1 MTLVGWRR
9 LTQLALPSCLRL
21 TDITHPGTLLQAFFW
36 LANPTHAD
44 SIMEKKKKKGTFLC
58 RPAWDLGESN
68 RAGCTP
74 CPELTFLPIAERVE
88 SICLQSCWHR
98 APPQPFSMTVGPAT
112 ADFGGELTVF
122 PCLPPA
128 QSSWAPTIP
137 PQHKARKGE
146 KARERERRKQ
156 GEAQANICRMTL
168 PSNTHHSKLEEKGE
182 KERPLKCCR

>member
-9 LTQLALPSCLRL
+9 LTQLALPSCLWL
-21 TDITHPGTLLQAFFW
+21 KDITHPGTLLQAFGLQTLPMQTVSW
-36 LANPTHAD
+36 
-44 SIMEKKKKKGTFLC
+44 KKKKKGAFLC

-88 SICLQSCWHR
+88 SICLQPCWHR

-112 ADFGGELTVF
+112 ADFRGELTVF

-128 QSSWAPTIP
+128 QFSWASTIP

-146 KARERERRKQ
+146 KTREMERRKQ
-156 GEAQANICRMTL
+156 GEAQTNICRTTL

-182 KERPLKCCR
+182 KEIPLKCCR